1 MTTEHDLPL
10 VNTSDLNQYLYC
22 PRRLY
27 YLMFYHTQGL
37 NFVLAEGRSKHAHQS
52 RRGQWYRE
60 MYLRSEKLHLH
71 GKIDLLEGK
80 TKLTPVERKHGTSF
94 FDNDEVQLA
103 AYCMLL
109 EDYLGEP
116 VRMGYL
122 YLFGT
127 NERYAITIT
136 DWHREKVMRDG
147 GGDTKHAPGQY
158 PGLRRQSQQMREV
171 QHSPVLHATG
181 DRDAGRGESKGV
193 RMKASE
199 GIFDDSVVYVTKQGC
214 QVGVDGGRIVSLT

>member
-1 MTTEHDLPL
+1 MIMESDLPL

-27 YLMFYHTQGL
+27 YLMFYQTQGL

-80 TKLTPVERKHGTSF
+80 TKLTPVERKRGSSYH
-94 FDNDEVQLA
+94 DNDEVQLA

-109 EDYLGEP
+109 EDYLDEP

-136 DWHREKVMRDG
+136 DWHRNKVLQVVEAIRNMRLDKIPDFADNPKKCEKCSTAAYCLPEETRMLEKES
-147 GGDTKHAPGQY
+147 TKKE
-158 PGLRRQSQQMREV
+158 RE
-171 QHSPVLHATG
+171 A
-181 DRDAGRGESKGV
+181 
-193 RMKASE
+193 
-199 GIFDDSVVYVTKQGC
+199 
-214 QVGVDGGRIVSLT
+214 

>member
-1 MTTEHDLPL
+1 MESDLPL

-27 YLMFYHTQGL
+27 YLMFYQTQGL

-60 MYLRSEKLHLH
+60 LYLRSEKLHLH

-80 TKLTPVERKHGTSF
+80 TKLTPVERKRGSSYH
-94 FDNDEVQLA
+94 DNDEVQLA

-109 EDYLGEP
+109 EDYLDEP

-136 DWHREKVMRDG
+136 DWHRNKVLQVVEAIRNMRLDKIPDFADNPKKCEKCSTAAYCLPEETRMLEKES
-147 GGDTKHAPGQY
+147 TKKE
-158 PGLRRQSQQMREV
+158 RE
-171 QHSPVLHATG
+171 A
-181 DRDAGRGESKGV
+181 
-193 RMKASE
+193 
-199 GIFDDSVVYVTKQGC
+199 
-214 QVGVDGGRIVSLT
+214 

>member
-1 MTTEHDLPL
+1 MTEFDLPL

-27 YLMFYHTQGL
+27 YLMFYNTQGL
-37 NFVLAEGRSKHAHQS
+37 NFVLAEGRSDHAHQG

-80 TKLTPVERKHGTSF
+80 IKFTPVERKHGTSF
-94 FDNDEVQLA
+94 YENVEVQLA

-109 EDYLGEP
+109 EDCLGEP
-116 VRMGYL
+116 VRMGYI

-127 NERYAITIT
+127 NERYAIIIT
-136 DWHREKVMRDG
+136 DWHRQKVAQVVQAIQNMTIECIPDFAENPNKCEKCSTV
-147 GGDTKHAPGQY
+147 QY
-158 PGLRRQSQQMREV
+158 CMPEETRILERE
-171 QHSPVLHATG
+171 G
-181 DRDAGRGESKGV
+181 K
-193 RMKASE
+193 
-199 GIFDDSVVYVTKQGC
+199 
-214 QVGVDGGRIVSLT
+214 

>member
-1 MTTEHDLPL
+1 MIMESDRPL

-27 YLMFYHTQGL
+27 YLMFYQTQGL

-80 TKLTPVERKHGTSF
+80 TKLTPVERKRGSSYH
-94 FDNDEVQLA
+94 DNDEVQLA

-109 EDYLGEP
+109 EDYLDEP

-136 DWHREKVMRDG
+136 DWHRNKVLQVVEAIRNMRLDKIPDFADNPKKCEKCSTAAYCLPEETRMLEKES
-147 GGDTKHAPGQY
+147 TKKE
-158 PGLRRQSQQMREV
+158 RE
-171 QHSPVLHATG
+171 A
-181 DRDAGRGESKGV
+181 
-193 RMKASE
+193 
-199 GIFDDSVVYVTKQGC
+199 
-214 QVGVDGGRIVSLT
+214 